1 MFHFSDLVNREH
13 IKMIMELKKTRLAGD
28 EAPEAYRRRTHGG
41 AQGCRHTIFSI
52 SSPSHH
58 LLKKLAVN
66 LA

>member
-1 MFHFSDLVNREH
+1 
-13 IKMIMELKKTRLAGD
+13 MIMELKKTRVAGD
-28 EAPEAYRRRTHGG
+28 EAPEAYRTRTHGG